1 MGKIIGF
8 FLEYLTIRTFV
19 ITFYYGGIAAMIA
32 GYITF
37 VLYFFSLISKVMEWV
52 NNLIHMIESGSSSGG
67 VLMSNIYCMLNT
79 IGLTSGFNAGLPLLL
94 YSVSGVLI
102 VMTSKLF
109 FKFAV
114 HFWQLVGTAIKLL
127 K

>member
-1 MGKIIGF
+1 MSKIIGF

-37 VLYFFSLISKVMEWV
+37 ILYFFSLISKVMEWV
-52 NNLIHMIESGSSSGG
+52 NNLIHLIESGSSSGT
-67 VLMSNIYCMLNT
+67 MISNIYCMLNT
-79 IGLTSGFNAGLPLLL
+79 IGFTSGFNAGLPLLL

-102 VMTSKLF
+102 VMISKLF

-114 HFWQLVGTAIKLL
+114 QFWQLVGTALKLL